1 MGEIFSVSKYIFDQ
15 FQDVLAPRILGRE
28 VQPTVIS
35 EELYS
40 FSRDFG
46 QRGTYVEAISGI
58 GGLQPIRRQYS
69 VHS

>member
-1 MGEIFSVSKYIFDQ
+1 M
-15 FQDVLAPRILGRE
+15 LAPRILGRE

-46 QRGTYVEAISGI
+46 QRGTYVEVGM
-58 GGLQPIRRQYS
+58 GGHRARPS
-69 VHS
+69 PG

>member
-1 MGEIFSVSKYIFDQ
+1 M
-15 FQDVLAPRILGRE
+15 LAPRILGRE

-58 GGLQPIRRQYS
+58 GGLQPIRRQYPVLS
-69 VHS
+69 

>member
-1 MGEIFSVSKYIFDQ
+1 M
-15 FQDVLAPRILGRE
+15 LAPRILGRE

-35 EELYS
+35 KELYS

-69 VHS
+69 VFSAELTNEEPVLS